1 MNPKFNGNWSANEI
15 EMVRSIIA
23 NHDANSS
30 CINNRNAKHYGI
42 VDKLHARFPRKDKRQ
57 VIDLYVDLVVEM
69 LNEIEMR
76 SNQLPM
82 MVSND
87 LVVNNF
93 GVTVENPGVHSMDV
107 FTGYLTD
114 EMKDKRMVEEQHHR
128 KVVVPQQDKQR
139 ARRFWTLEE
148 HRYVIDLCTIL
159 EILVSFILTIST
171 IIRNVVR
178 SIN

>member
-1 MNPKFNGNWSANEI
+1 
-15 EMVRSIIA
+15 
-23 NHDANSS
+23 
-30 CINNRNAKHYGI
+30 
-42 VDKLHARFPRKDKRQ
+42 
-57 VIDLYVDLVVEM
+57 
-69 LNEIEMR
+69 
-76 SNQLPM
+76 M

-87 LVVNNF
+87 LVVDNF
-93 GVTVENPGVHSMDV
+93 GVMVENPGVHSMDV
-107 FTGYLTD
+107 FPGYLTN
-114 EMKDKRMVEEQHHR
+114 EMKDKRMVEEQRHR